1 MYEEVQIS
9 KRNLQIKKVHTRKT
23 EEVLQKTTLL
33 AGNKKK
39 AASVCSLSLISIVL
53 RIFGNLLHF
62 CVSFSNKNIMLWY
75 TTGRSKA

>member
-1 MYEEVQIS
+1 MKKCKLVKETS
-9 KRNLQIKKVHTRKT
+9 KLKKVHTRKT
-23 EEVLQKTTLL
+23 EEALQKTTLL
-33 AGNKKK
+33 AGNKRK
-39 AASVCSLSLISIVL
+39 AASVCSLSLICIVL